1 MHARRIR
8 FENAHGQRLAA
19 LLNLPLDDHPVAYA
33 LFAHCFTCSKDYK
46 AVSAISRALAAEGIA
61 VLRFDFTGLGE
72 SEGDFAD
79 TNFSS
84 NVDDLVAAADFM
96 SETMEG
102 PAILIGHSL
111 GGAAVLKA
119 AARVAT
125 ARAVVTIAAPSSPRH
140 VLRAIDARRDEIER
154 HGEAEVTIAGRTFH
168 IKKQFLDDLAEDSMR
183 DSVADLRKA
192 LLILHS
198 PIDNVVGIDNAT
210 EIFVAARHPKS
221 FVSLDRADHLLS
233 DPNDARYA
241 ASVIAS
247 WAQKYVGVRQGESE
261 QRDPGDNCVIARTGA
276 TGYRTEVLANGQACV
291 ADEPVSLGGTDTG
304 PSPYE
309 LLAAALGACTTMTLR
324 MYADRKEW
332 PLQGVEARL
341 EHSKIHCEDCA
352 NPDSPRSRI
361 DHFLREITVDGPL
374 DEDQRRRLLEIADR
388 CPVHRTLHSDVKVTT
403 TLSGATD
410 TVDSRRQPSPRA

>member
-1 MHARRIR
+1 MRARKVE

-19 LLNLPLDDHPVAYA
+19 RLNLPVDDEPIAYA

-46 AVSAISRALAAEGIA
+46 AVNTISRALAAEGVA

-96 SETMEG
+96 AETGQG
-102 PAILIGHSL
+102 PTILIGHSL

-140 VLRAIDARRDEIER
+140 VLRAIAARRNDIER
-154 HGEAEVTIAGRTFH
+154 HGEAEVTIAGRAFR
-168 IKKQFLDDLAEDSMR
+168 IRKQFLDDLAEDPMR
-183 DSVADLRKA
+183 KSIADLGKA

-198 PIDNVVGIDNAT
+198 PIDNVVGIDNAI
-210 EIFVAARHPKS
+210 EIFVAAKHPKS

-233 DPNDARYA
+233 DPNDARYV
-241 ASVIAS
+241 ASVIAG
-247 WAQKYVGVRQGESE
+247 WARKYVGAPQEERK
-261 QRDPGDNCVIARTGA
+261 QRELGDNCVVARTGA
-276 TGYRTEVLANGQACV
+276 TGYRTDVLANGHACV
-291 ADEPVSLGGTDTG
+291 ADEPESVGGTNTG

-324 MYADRKEW
+324 MYADRKNW
-332 PLQGVEARL
+332 PLQAVEARL

-352 NPDSPRSRI
+352 DADNRWSRI
-361 DHFLREITVDGPL
+361 DHFSREITVDGPL
-374 DEDQRRRLLEIADR
+374 DDDQRHRLLEIADR

-403 TLSGATD
+403 TMIEPTD
-410 TVDSRRQPSPRA
+410 TVE